1 MIAVSRV
8 KTFVKGARTT
18 SILLGAVLLMA
29 LMPTEIAP
37 DPAPV
42 QTVSKQV
49 QAKPEQLPIRGE
61 ELKQRDKE
69 PEYRDLEM
77 EATAYCHTGNRT
89 YTGTWPKRGTIAVD
103 PKVISLGTRLW
114 VEGYGYGVAED
125 TGGLIKGQVIDVF
138 MESESEAIQWGRRM
152 VKVRIME

>member
-18 SILLGAVLLMA
+18 SILLGAVLLMT

-49 QAKPEQLPIRGE
+49 QAKPEQLPSRGE

-69 PEYRDLEM
+69 PEYRELEM

-103 PKVISLGTRLW
+103 PKVIPLGSRLW
-114 VEGYGYGVAED
+114 VEGYGFGVAED
-125 TGGLIKGQVIDVF
+125 TGGAIKGHIVDVF
-138 MESESEAIQWGRRM
+138 LENEEACREWGRRK
-152 VKVRIME
+152 VKVRVYK

>member
-1 MIAVSRV
+1 MTNKKNIVSRV

-49 QAKPEQLPIRGE
+49 QAKPEQLPSRGE

-89 YTGTWPKRGTIAVD
+89 YTGTWPKVNY
-103 PKVISLGTRLW
+103 L
-114 VEGYGYGVAED
+114 YQN
-125 TGGLIKGQVIDVF
+125 GG
-138 MESESEAIQWGRRM
+138 GR
-152 VKVRIME
+152 

>member
-49 QAKPEQLPIRGE
+49 QAKPEQLPSRGE

>member
-18 SILLGAVLLMA
+18 SILLGAVLLMT

-49 QAKPEQLPIRGE
+49 QAKPEQLPSRGE

-89 YTGTWPKRGTIAVD
+89 YTGTWPSRGTIAVD
-103 PKVISLGTRLW
+103 PDVIPLGSRLW
-114 VEGYGYGVAED
+114 VEGYGFGIAED
-125 TGGLIKGQVIDVF
+125 TGGAIKGNRVDVF
-138 MESESEAIQWGRRM
+138 LESESECWEWGRRQ

>member
-1 MIAVSRV
+1 MIAVLRV

-49 QAKPEQLPIRGE
+49 QAKPEQLPSQGE

-69 PEYRDLEM
+69 PEYRELEM